1 LQLAG
6 QLAVRLPVRFAVAR
20 IARAGVGNDPWQW
33 IFRAHGL
40 VSLLLLAGHFH
51 DSAEAGA
58 SISAAI
64 MVDMVFLNHFIGKFR
79 P

>member
-1 LQLAG
+1 
-6 QLAVRLPVRFAVAR
+6 VRFAVAR
-20 IARAGVGNDPWQW
+20 IARAGVGNDLWQW
-33 IFRAHGL
+33 IFRAYAL

-58 SISAAI
+58 SISAAV
-64 MVDMVFLNHFIGKFR
+64 MVHMAFLNHLIGKFG